1 MISDLTNYGQFA
13 TTPFKGSTRQQTF
26 NNVLTREV
34 SFPAEPRITTAG
46 KEIIVRLLNKVEGKR
61 LGSQSGASE
70 VKAHKWFAKLNWGL
84 LRNEKPPIIPNIEN
98 AQETNFRHMRESHSL
113 DLDRQVLT
121 NQLQNSMSPSVPPT
135 PGSAWQDGINS
146 ASGSSEWPNGA
157 AVQSGPA
164 SPGQARG
171 SSPNPGSPLPKED
184 AFGAFNSVTIFHS

>member
-1 MISDLTNYGQFA
+1 MT
-13 TTPFKGSTRQQTF
+13 
-26 NNVLTREV
+26 
-34 SFPAEPRITTAG
+34 FPAEPRITTAG
-46 KEIIVRLLNKVEGKR
+46 KEIIVRLLNKAESKR

-121 NQLQNSMSPSVPPT
+121 HQMQNSMSVPPT

-146 ASGSSEWPNGA
+146 ASGSGEWPSGTPMGSGSLS
-157 AVQSGPA
+157 QSHQAQAG
-164 SPGQARG
+164 SPGARG
-171 SSPNPGSPLPKED
+171 NSPKPGTPLPKED
-184 AFGAFNSVTIFHS
+184 VFGAFNSVTIFHS